1 MNFLVAIKLD
11 GNGLEKMGELFS
23 GGLGEGI
30 DVKVAEAKVRVGI
43 ELGSIVFGIFEE
55 TPFDADSKG
64 RNLAGVEVEWVFVER
79 TVRVLPRLVFGGI
92 GDEDAEGFVVLS
104 LSNSQ

>member
-11 GNGLEKMGELFS
+11 GNGLEEMGELFS

-30 DVKVAEAKVRVGI
+30 DVKVAETKVRVGI
-43 ELGSIVFGIFEE
+43 EFGSIVFSIFEE
-55 TPFDADSKG
+55 APFDADSEG
-64 RNLAGVEVEWVFVER
+64 RDLAGVEVKWVFVER
-79 TVRVLPRLVFGGI
+79 TVGVLPGLVFGGI
-92 GDEDAEGFVVLS
+92 GDEDAEGFVVLP

>member
-11 GNGLEKMGELFS
+11 GNGLEKMGEFFS
-23 GGLGEGI
+23 GGLGEGV

-55 TPFDADSKG
+55 APFDADSKG